1 LIVAAS
7 SAALAACAANRA
19 EQPAAHPGFV
29 VDNYNTPSAAD
40 LYAERYQATV
50 TQVVAGGK
58 HQFVNCEHTCPG
70 ATPKTPIAS
79 LNAAVARRAQANGQT
94 RRVRSTPAEKP
105 MAIPAPGTETSFAR
119 PLAPDSAAP
128 GVSGTTTRSGAPTD
142 SVSAP
147 IGHGARTTIAKDAT
161 VRPGAQR
168 ELINHEDAADNR
180 ER

>member
-1 LIVAAS
+1 MAAS
-7 SAALAACAANRA
+7 TAALAACAANRG
-19 EQPAAHPGFV
+19 EPPVTAAHPGIV

-40 LYAERYQATV
+40 LYAQRYQATV

-79 LNAAVARRAQANGQT
+79 LNAVVARRAQADLQT
-94 RRVRSTPAEKP
+94 RRVRSTPAAKP
-105 MAIPAPGTETSFAR
+105 QAIPAPETETSYAR
-119 PLAPDSAAP
+119 PLAADSAAP

-142 SVSAP
+142 SVSTP
-147 IGHGARTTIAKDAT
+147 MGHGARTTIAKDAT
-161 VRPGAQR
+161 VRPEAQS
-168 ELINHEDAADNR
+168 ETINHEDAADDR